1 MALDTGQITQDIS
14 LFTCEKPELC
24 HTLNSYA
31 TPTPVLEKDRV
42 YVTFGSPGTAC
53 LSSKTGER
61 IWERRDLIVDYR
73 DVGAASSPILYR
85 NMLILTCDG
94 QTGDRQFVTALD
106 KNSGATLWRTDR
118 IFKDGKAPQQ
128 VHSSGVPLV
137 IRVNG
142 HDQLVSPGGH
152 GVHAYDP
159 GTGAE
164 IWQVW
169 YGGWSVVPRPLFAD
183 GRLFIC
189 SGTVD
194 PVLLCIRPEGAA
206 GDITEK
212 GVLWKSTKNVPDMPS
227 PLLVNNRLYTMTA
240 TTLSCLEPATGKEI
254 WSGKLPGQHMASPIA
269 ADGHIFLFS
278 RGKTSTVV
286 ALGDTFN
293 VVATNRLDEG
303 CMASPAVAGHSL
315 IVRTMRHLYR
325 IGK

>member
-1 MALDTGQITQDIS
+1 MLTVYLARLS
-14 LFTCEKPELC
+14 LP
-24 HTLNSYA
+24 
-31 TPTPVLEKDRV
+31 PVE
-42 YVTFGSPGTAC
+42 
-53 LSSKTGER
+53 
-61 IWERRDLIVDYR
+61 I
-73 DVGAASSPILYR
+73 
-85 NMLILTCDG
+85 
-94 QTGDRQFVTALD
+94 Q
-106 KNSGATLWRTDR
+106 
-118 IFKDGKAPQQ
+118 PQRCRF
-128 VHSSGVPLV
+128 L
-137 IRVNG
+137 
-142 HDQLVSPGGH
+142 
-152 GVHAYDP
+152 
-159 GTGAE
+159 
-164 IWQVW
+164 
-169 YGGWSVVPRPLFAD
+169 PRPLFAD